1 LSTMMETDCVKCIGI
16 WAGAY
21 GRHKLMKFFMTLPE
35 NSFIIL
41 SIMGVLS
48 RRGIALP
55 CFKEEDSLRLKIPK

>member
-1 LSTMMETDCVKCIGI
+1 ME
-16 WAGAY
+16 
-21 GRHKLMKFFMTLPE
+21 FFMTLAE

-48 RRGIALP
+48 RCGVALP